1 MRHTITLVGAVALAS
16 NGVFASV
23 HGQEL
28 RPVSSIA
35 APLEAMREHVLEDP
49 APVVSTLDGCVTVHD
64 VWKPQVLALHRTPAR
79 SAARVAAFEADV
91 RRPYAELWKA
101 YIGPSHAFA
110 QWVRDVLQVEHDPRS
125 RLPVELSLADLIA
138 ETTSGMMA
146 YTGRRG
152 CGEWYALFG
161 PGSTDMGSLGN
172 GRIVIDFLG
181 MPDNTNID
189 DIRVTLAHE
198 VNHLMFAERRQHDPD
213 AGTVLY
219 RMIDEGFAAYVAHHF
234 SGMPGSPAH
243 ALSWT
248 EEELT
253 WALRHERE
261 LWAMLRRYFHSS
273 HPDVFDV
280 FFMYDQHVQPEA
292 PGKIGYFLGYRI
304 IESYVKRHGPD
315 SWRGLY
321 DMDVARILDES
332 RLGARWWMR
341 N

>member
-1 MRHTITLVGAVALAS
+1 MRHTIIVAAAAVVAS
-16 NGVFASV
+16 SGVVASV

-28 RPVSSIA
+28 RPAESMPA
-35 APLEAMREHVLEDP
+35 RLEAVREHVLEDP
-49 APVVSTLDGCVTVHD
+49 APVVSALDGCVTVHD
-64 VWKPQVLALHRTPAR
+64 VWKPQVLALHRTAAR

-91 RRPYAELWKA
+91 RQPYEALWQA
-101 YIGPSHAFA
+101 YVGTSRAFSR
-110 QWVRDVLQVEHDPRS
+110 WVRDRLQVEHDPRT

-138 ETTSGMMA
+138 ETTSGMMT

-161 PGSTDMGSLGN
+161 PGRTDMGSLGN

-181 MPDNTNID
+181 MPSDTD
-189 DIRVTLAHE
+189 VEDIRVTLAHE
-198 VNHLMFAERRQHDPD
+198 INHLMFAERREHDPD

-219 RMIDEGFAAYVAHHF
+219 RMIDEGLAAYVAHQY
-234 SGMPGSPAH
+234 SGTAASPAH

-248 EEELT
+248 EEELA

-261 LWAMLRRYFHSS
+261 LWTMLRPYFQST

-304 IESYVKRHGPD
+304 IESYVRRHGAD
-315 SWRGLY
+315 SWRDLY
-321 DMDVARILDES
+321 DMDVARILEES
-332 RLGARWWMR
+332 RAGLRWWQ
-341 N
+341 